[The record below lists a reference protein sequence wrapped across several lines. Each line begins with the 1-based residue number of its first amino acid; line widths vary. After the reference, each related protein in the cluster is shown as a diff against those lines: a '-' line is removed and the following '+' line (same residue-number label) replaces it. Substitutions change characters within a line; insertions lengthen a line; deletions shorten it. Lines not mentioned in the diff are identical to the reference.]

1 MKKSYEFTLKI
12 ILFELYMVI
21 NELQKTTKDSNGRE
35 TQRYRGKDLTTKEVF
50 INKLTLKK

>member
-12 ILFELYMVI
+12 ILFELYMGI

-35 TQRYRGKDLTTKEVF
+35 TQRYIGRGLTTNEVF

>member
-12 ILFELYMVI
+12 ILFELYMGI

-35 TQRYRGKDLTTKEVF
+35 TQRYRGKGLTTKEVF